1 MSKKEFDNLTGELK
15 PDYPKKEIPKHLDE
29 VGKEKNQSVKLNL
42 SDYWNI
48 LKAVFRNEAL
58 LQLEGKPSAIIAAYS
73 MRYSLILLAGIIL
86 LSGITSLIKGWL

>member
-1 MSKKEFDNLTGELK
+1 MAKKKWEGK
-15 PDYPKKEIPKHLDE
+15 PLEPLPHEPKKPPKHLDE

-73 MRYSLILLAGIIL
+73 MRYFLIFIGGVTL
-86 LSGITSLIKGWL
+86 LSVITSLIKGWL

>member
-1 MSKKEFDNLTGELK
+1 MAKKKWEGK
-15 PDYPKKEIPKHLDE
+15 PLEPLPHEPKKPPKHLDE

-58 LQLEGKPSAIIAAYS
+58 LQLEGKPSAIIAAYY
-73 MRYSLILLAGIIL
+73 MRYLLIFIGGVMILSLIA
-86 LSGITSLIKGWL
+86 SLFKWN

>member
-1 MSKKEFDNLTGELK
+1 MAKKKWEGK
-15 PDYPKKEIPKHLDE
+15 PLEPLPHEPKKPPKHLDE

-73 MRYSLILLAGIIL
+73 MRYLLIFIGGVMILSLIV
-86 LSGITSLIKGWL
+86 SLFK